1 MTNSNSEQN
10 SQQPQRVVSL
20 LGAATETLYRLG
32 LGHTLVGRSHEC
44 DYPPACLKLPC
55 ISRPR
60 LDVNGTSKEIDDAVR
75 LRSAAGEPV
84 YKLDDEVLGTL
95 APLDLLIAQD
105 HCRVCAVTPNDVKNS
120 EVMACANVKQLVLS
134 PATLSDCMM
143 NVNEIANAMG
153 VPERGVT
160 LRRTLEERM
169 DRVKHLVMNSV
180 DSSES
185 TKPRVALL
193 EWCDPIMGC
202 GYWIPELI
210 EVAGGKPLHCPPPGG
225 ATPTL
230 SFDTLLDSKP
240 DVVIFAL
247 CGFGLTRA
255 AAEIKLSWKEP
266 WIQKMKETTKNRM
279 FLVDGN
285 YLVNRSGPR
294 VVESC
299 EALAEAMHPHLQ
311 GHFGH
316 FGTDLLTTFDSAMA
330 LAEAGE
336 HTGSTKIRP
345 EPFLIQEQP
354 TNQLPAAGDTST
366 ATKNVDDGN
375 TKLYREGPGQVVST
389 QLKYLEQG
397 DVVKAFA
404 LNSIANQDR
413 WCGPGR
419 FSNVLKSHGDYRRL
433 LKEPATVGNCNE
445 RDGISTVV
453 VTLPANEKEETKEVS
468 FLWTMIL
475 ERLVEDEKEEEHTFV
490 WRTEKVGSPP

>member
-1 MTNSNSEQN
+1 MKNNGKEIDI
-10 SQQPQRVVSL
+10 QQPQRVVSL

-32 LGHTLVGRSHEC
+32 LGDKLIGRSHEC
-44 DYPPACLKLPC
+44 DYPPACLNLPC

-60 LDVNGTSKEIDDAVR
+60 LDVNGSSKEIDEAVR

-105 HCRVCAVTPNDVKNS
+105 HCRVCAVTPNDVKQS
-120 EVMACANVKQLVLS
+120 GVMACANVKQLVLK
-134 PATLSDCMM
+134 PATLSDCMA
-143 NVNEIANAMG
+143 NINEIANAMG

-169 DRVKHLVMNSV
+169 NRVKHLAMNSI
-180 DSSES
+180 EPFGGI
-185 TKPRVALL
+185 KPRVALL

-210 EVAGGKPLHCPPPGG
+210 EMAGGKTLHCPPSGG
-225 ATPTL
+225 ATPTI
-230 SFDTLLDSKP
+230 SFETLLDSKP
-240 DVVIFAL
+240 DVIIFAL

-255 AAEIKLSWKEP
+255 AAEIKLSWQEP
-266 WIQKMKETTKNRM
+266 WIQKMRETTKNRM
-279 FLVDGN
+279 FFVDGN

-299 EALAEAMHPHLQ
+299 EALAEAINPHLQ

-316 FGTDLLTTFDSAMA
+316 FGTDLLASFDSAMK

-345 EPFLIQEQP
+345 EPFLIQEQMA
-354 TNQLPAAGDTST
+354 NELRVCDSD
-366 ATKNVDDGN
+366 NDVDSDM
-375 TKLYREGPGQVVST
+375 KYCRESPEQVVST
-389 QLKYLEQG
+389 QLKYLEIG
-397 DVVKAFA
+397 DIVKAFA
-404 LNSIANQDR
+404 LNSTANQDR
-413 WCGPGR
+413 WCGPER

-433 LKEPATVGNCNE
+433 LKEHATVGSCNKK
-445 RDGISTVV
+445 DGIATVL
-453 VTLPANEKEETKEVS
+453 VTLSANEKEQTKEIS

-475 ERLVEDEKEEEHTFV
+475 ERVVEDEKEEKRSFV
-490 WRTEKVGSPP
+490 WRTEKVGSSP